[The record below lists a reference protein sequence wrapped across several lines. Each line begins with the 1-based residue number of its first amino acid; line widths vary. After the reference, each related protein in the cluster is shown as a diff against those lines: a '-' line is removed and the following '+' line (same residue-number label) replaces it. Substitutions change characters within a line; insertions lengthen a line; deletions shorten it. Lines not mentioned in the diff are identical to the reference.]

1 MNKKDRVTLSVFVC
15 VCCCIHVFLGYD
27 SIQSITSMFVK
38 ALNGTSHRPNLSHFY
53 FSFQSSNVSN
63 CVCAYMWQMQTLP
76 RSFFL
81 LLVRLFVFVVRFG
94 NTNSFPPHTH
104 INTNQYITNQI
115 LKLYNLIMRYSWIPF
130 GSIVSLP

>member
-63 CVCAYMWQMQTLP
+63 CVCVCVRICGKCKHCLEVFFIIG
-76 RSFFL
+76 SFVCFC
-81 LLVRLFVFVVRFG
+81 R
-94 NTNSFPPHTH
+94 T
-104 INTNQYITNQI
+104 I
-115 LKLYNLIMRYSWIPF
+115 W
-130 GSIVSLP
+130 